1 LLLAGWVKEE
11 RLEVKKMRGRGLA
24 DVRNK
29 SSSRWEF
36 VEGGSDVAAISDTW
50 EDVAYSGKDAR
61 SR

>member
-1 LLLAGWVKEE
+1 VKEE
-11 RLEVKKMRGRGLA
+11 HLEVKKMRGRGLA